1 MHRMKEWQIYS
12 KIVRI
17 KRVKIGR
24 KMRKITCKIKT
35 AQNKYVWTL
44 DNTFVLIFINL
55 LFSYNIKI
63 KVDEY
68 VKLKFPKMNL

>member
-1 MHRMKEWQIYS
+1 MHRMREWQIYS
-12 KIVRI
+12 KIVKI
-17 KRVKIGR
+17 KIVKIGR

-35 AQNKYVWTL
+35 VQNKYVWTL

-68 VKLKFPKMNL
+68 VKLKSL

>member
-1 MHRMKEWQIYS
+1 
-12 KIVRI
+12 
-17 KRVKIGR
+17 
-24 KMRKITCKIKT
+24 MRKITCKIKT

-68 VKLKFPKMNL
+68 VKLKLPKMNL